1 MLMGLSS
8 LNVLKVIT
16 PQELFDDVEYGE
28 ILEDMKEEGQKFGN
42 CSFSF
47 INISFFSLS
56 FFVLLFVLYVSIC
69 LPCSCIKCFYLKKVI
84 EQETLSD

>member
-47 INISFFSLS
+47 INISFFFLS
-56 FFVLLFVLYVSIC
+56 FFYYLFFMFQSVYHVH
-69 LPCSCIKCFYLKKVI
+69 V
-84 EQETLSD
+84 